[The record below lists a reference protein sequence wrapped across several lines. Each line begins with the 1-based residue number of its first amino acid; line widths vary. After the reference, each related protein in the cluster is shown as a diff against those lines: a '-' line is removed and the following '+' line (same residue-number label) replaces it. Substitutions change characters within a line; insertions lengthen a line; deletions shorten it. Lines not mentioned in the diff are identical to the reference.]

1 LTPAVLVTGASSGI
15 GEELAYA
22 FAADGSQ
29 LILTG
34 RSVDDLTRVAQT
46 IVAAGGVAPLCI
58 PLDLAERDAAD
69 RLAHRI
75 REAGFV
81 IRERD
86 AADRLAHRIREAG
99 FVIRDL
105 VNNAGFGLAGPVAE
119 LPRAGQLGIVDV
131 NCRALLDLTLVF
143 MPDLVATRGGVLNVA
158 SVAAF
163 TAGPGLAVY
172 YASKAFVLSFSRAL
186 RFELRPSG
194 VRVTALCP
202 GPTATKFG
210 SRAGFGGSAASAFA
224 ARLDARAVALAGL
237 SGYRAGR
244 AVVVPGMLNKALVGA
259 VSILPPA
266 LVLPILARIQ
276 RQRRSA
282 KHGAV
287 A

>member
-58 PLDLAERDAAD
+58 PLDLA
-69 RLAHRI
+69 
-75 REAGFV
+75 
-81 IRERD
+81 ERD